1 MTENNLYTLGYSF
14 KIEGK
19 EEDVQNFCNEINEQ
33 IIELIAKA
41 KMEGKCK
48 IDIQNPGKLMKALP
62 DNVLDSEGG
71 PSL

>member
-19 EEDVQNFCNEINEQ
+19 EEAVQNFCNEINEQ
-33 IIELIAKA
+33 IIELSAKA
-41 KMEGKCK
+41 KMDGKCK

-71 PSL
+71 FGL

>member
-19 EEDVQNFCNEINEQ
+19 EEDVQNFCDEINEQ

-41 KMEGKCK
+41 KMDGKCK

-71 PSL
+71 FGL